1 MPNTLNH
8 SIYIKKPSGVSN
20 ENPFS
25 GPGATRR
32 TDDWPGGRPLQR
44 SSASFSIDSLTDGF
58 YSRNLICAAIDWFT
72 WDLAASIRDDNRALF
87 HGVHRRRKKQSHA
100 KEAHPR

>member
-25 GPGATRR
+25 GADVTSS
-32 TDDWPGGRPLQR
+32 TKDWPGGRPLQR

-58 YSRNLICAAIDWFT
+58 YSRNLMYEAIDWFT
-72 WDLAASIRDDNRALF
+72 
-87 HGVHRRRKKQSHA
+87 
-100 KEAHPR
+100 

>member
-25 GPGATRR
+25 GAGATSS
-32 TDDWPGGRPLQR
+32 TTDWPGGGPLQR
-44 SSASFSIDSLTDGF
+44 SSASFSIDSLSGGF
-58 YSRNLICAAIDWFT
+58 YIRTLICAAIDWFT
-72 WDLAASIRDDNRALF
+72 
-87 HGVHRRRKKQSHA
+87 
-100 KEAHPR
+100 